1 MSSAKEKKVMLL
13 AAKQA
18 SKVILRYYGKK
29 EAVKVK
35 PNKSLV
41 AVADIESNKAIIK
54 TIKKYFPNHSIL
66 SEETGFEDN
75 KSDYKWIIDPI
86 DGTHNFLHKIPVFGT
101 SIALEYKNE
110 VILGV
115 LHFPI
120 LCITAIAEKGKGAFL
135 NGKRINVSNK
145 KSLDHSFLLF
155 EFSYA
160 NRKQKIGFLESLI
173 HKTIDV
179 RNFGSAIYN
188 LMMVASGKCES
199 YVVLSTHAWDVAAG
213 FLIVEE
219 AGGKITDLK
228 GGKWNLNQ
236 CKFIVSNGKVHK
248 ELLKYV
254 KNEADNSR

>member
-1 MSSAKEKKVMLL
+1 MNLKKEKRVMLL

-18 SKVILRYYGKK
+18 SKIILHYYGKK
-29 EAVKVK
+29 VTVKIK

-54 TIKKYFPNHSIL
+54 TIKKYFPKHSIL
-66 SEETGFEDN
+66 SEETGLEDN
-75 KSDYKWIIDPI
+75 KSDFKWIIDPI
-86 DGTHNFLHKIPVFGT
+86 DGTHNFLHQIPVFGT
-101 SIALEYKNE
+101 SIAMEYKNE

-135 NGKRINVSNK
+135 NGKMINVSNK

-160 NRKQKIGFLESLI
+160 NRKQKIGFLESLV
-173 HKTIDV
+173 HKTIDI

-199 YVVLSTHAWDVAAG
+199 YVVLSTHPWDVAAG

-219 AGGKITDLK
+219 AGGMVTGLK
-228 GGKWNLNQ
+228 GGKYSLNDD
-236 CKFIVSNGKVHK
+236 KFVISNGKVHK
-248 ELLKYV
+248 ELLKYL
-254 KNEADNSR
+254 K